1 MGKAI
6 RASVLVLL
14 LACSTQAGWMGN
26 GSPEPPP
33 PSQPAGGEMTTG
45 EISNDIT
52 DTLTQVTLD
61 LLAVL
66 PSLL

>member
-1 MGKAI
+1 
-6 RASVLVLL
+6 
-14 LACSTQAGWMGN
+14 
-26 GSPEPPP
+26 
-33 PSQPAGGEMTTG
+33 MTTG